1 MTSSVGLRRRPAA
14 QTGRLAD
21 AGWQTWQTWS
31 SNVVK
36 RVAKRKEKKHPHS
49 RMHPPHGTAETK
61 ISQAKSQ
68 SEADERRARQREEGV
83 LSRIE
88 DITYKV
94 LRQHEPKK
102 P

>member
-1 MTSSVGLRRRPAA
+1 MYDRFSRITAHTSS
-14 QTGRLAD
+14 AD
-21 AGWQTWQTWS
+21 WQTWS
-31 SNVVK
+31 GNVVK
-36 RVAKRKEKKHPHS
+36 RVAKRKERKHPHP
-49 RMHPPHGTAETK
+49 RMHQPHGTADSK
-61 ISQAKSQ
+61 ISQSKSQ
-68 SEADERRARQREEGV
+68 SEADERRARHREEGV